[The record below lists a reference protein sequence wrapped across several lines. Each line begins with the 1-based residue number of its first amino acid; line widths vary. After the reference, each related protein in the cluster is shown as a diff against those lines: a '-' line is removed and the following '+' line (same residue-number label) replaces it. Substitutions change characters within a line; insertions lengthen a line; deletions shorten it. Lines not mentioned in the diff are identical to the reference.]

1 MSVISKDKDA
11 EITANAVISMLHLS
25 VDEKTTE
32 QMLELQVLS
41 KICSLVGAASA
52 NIAVQRRAM
61 YMLSVVGNLC
71 VRMDDDSYSKVCF
84 VLFLF
89 FFFFWTLDLT
99 MILLFFF
106 SSFFRLF
113 RLFVFF
119 VLFFVFCFL

>member
-41 KICSLVGAASA
+41 KICSLVGASSA

-61 YMLSVVGNLC
+61 YMLSIVGDLC
-71 VRMDDDSYSKVCF
+71 VRMDDDRYSKVRFFCGG
-84 VLFLF
+84 FLSF
-89 FFFFWTLDLT
+89 FFCFIYILDP
-99 MILLFFF
+99 
-106 SSFFRLF
+106 
-113 RLFVFF
+113 
-119 VLFFVFCFL
+119 